1 MAPCVRTRAHN
12 AAGSGE
18 PDVSLSFLI
27 CLTVLVLVR
36 RRPLGVAGRC
46 LAGLV
51 NAGQLLL
58 GHEGSAW
65 WCAARGLRIQ
75 YIRET
80 SLYRASVAMWCSSGS
95 GGKSGAR

>member
-1 MAPCVRTRAHN
+1 MAPASEPGPTMLLGRVSRTFLCLSYFVLLHSRWYDGDLG
-12 AAGSGE
+12 AG
-18 PDVSLSFLI
+18 
-27 CLTVLVLVR
+27 
-36 RRPLGVAGRC
+36 PLLGWA
-46 LAGLV
+46 

-80 SLYRASVAMWCSSGS
+80 SLYRASVAMWCSPGL
-95 GGKSGAR
+95 